1 MIQAGTTRSL
11 GQSRSVFDNL
21 ASNTSIRPAA
31 LLFPQH
37 PFVSEALHRAFQDS
51 TCELESAETMFAEDS
66 LHDLGN
72 RRVLAIV
79 DPEDN
84 PSRTRRLLQQ
94 LSEHHIPFVL
104 LARNFKTS
112 WLSWAIQFRA
122 RGCISLNNTPAEI
135 VSIVESLL
143 DGRIKQ
149 YWAFEVRRQLDAT
162 GSRLKL
168 NAEAIETVLTQ
179 RQLEVFIHLAE
190 GKTVKEVAREMKLSQ
205 KSVDS
210 HKYRIMQR
218 LQLHDRVHLSRL
230 AIREGYIDA

>member
-1 MIQAGTTRSL
+1 MIQAGTNRFLTSTNSTL
-11 GQSRSVFDNL
+11 DNFPSQQI
-21 ASNTSIRPAA
+21 AHPTA

-37 PFVSEALHRAFQDS
+37 PFVAEALTRAFRDAN
-51 TCELESAETMFAEDS
+51 CGVENVDAMLAEESF
-66 LHDLGN
+66 HDFSD
-72 RRVLAIV
+72 RRVLAVV
-79 DPEDN
+79 DPEDH
-84 PSRTRRLLQQ
+84 PAHTRRLLER
-94 LSEHHIPFVL
+94 LSEHRVPFVL
-104 LARNFKTS
+104 LARNFKSS
-112 WLSWAIQFRA
+112 WLSWAIQYRA
-122 RGCISLNNTPAEI
+122 RGCISLNNTPDEI

-149 YWAFEVRRQLDAT
+149 YWAFEVRRQLDVS

-168 NAEAIETVLTQ
+168 NADAIETVLTQ